1 MISGIQSNLI
11 EDVKINHC
19 YFATAES
26 LAKSTSDSSDG
37 SDAGWKTIQ
46 VPELEDAYPDLS
58 RFGPMPTNGF
68 FLRHVRNIEMAHV
81 EIASSSPDPRPAF
94 WLEDV
99 RRADFF
105 AITASRKPNF
115 VLRNVS
121 ELRMLWS
128 RAAGDTTIGH
138 TLDEI
143 L

>member
-68 FLRHVRNIEMAHV
+68 FLRHVRNIGACRNRV
-81 EIASSSPDPRPAF
+81 FQPRSATGLLARRRSSRGF
-94 WLEDV
+94 
-99 RRADFF
+99 
-105 AITASRKPNF
+105 
-115 VLRNVS
+115 LRNHRVTEA
-121 ELRMLWS
+121 ELRTSQRL
-128 RAAGDTTIGH
+128 
-138 TLDEI
+138 
-143 L
+143 